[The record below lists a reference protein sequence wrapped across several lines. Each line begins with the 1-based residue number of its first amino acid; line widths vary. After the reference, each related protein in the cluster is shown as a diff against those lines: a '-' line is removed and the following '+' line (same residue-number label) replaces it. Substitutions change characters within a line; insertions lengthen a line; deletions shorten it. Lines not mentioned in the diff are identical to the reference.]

1 MGGVLDD
8 WASAL
13 SNVSE
18 AESEVEHA
26 APFGEN
32 QWEAALAAVEVRENP
47 NDEVDGHADNQMEEL
62 PPFPPPPAHEPHVAS
77 LNDEDGD
84 GLEFQH
90 PEHDYHQELAVA
102 IVPPG
107 YQLDVFDGEP
117 ATLAC
122 LPKLIRFSRTI
133 PDDRLNLDSL
143 RASGYFL
150 RDQVAITTNTACA
163 ASLGLDRKFV
173 RTHRLLAA
181 SASVHM
187 ERAGWHKVEEA
198 LAKGRP
204 GHTTELLVYLETVSY
219 DGVDF
224 KLRAPPPSQPQAA
237 IADGQVDITALAAL
251 GAKSIAPVY
260 STGNAGA
267 LKILQS
273 EAQITV
279 LVRIDGKLFLTQCN
293 PLSWLQC
300 VDRNTGEIRG
310 LAFWILV

>member
-32 QWEAALAAVEVRENP
+32 QREAALAAVEVRENP

-84 GLEFQH
+84 GLEIQH

-107 YQLDVFDGEP
+107 YEFDAFDGEP

-150 RDQVAITTNTACA
+150 QDQVATTINTACA

-173 RTHRLLAA
+173 LTHRLLAV

-224 KLRAPPPSQPQAA
+224 KLRSPQPWQFSV
-237 IADGQVDITALAAL
+237 Q
-251 GAKSIAPVY
+251 KSTAPVY
-260 STGNAGA
+260 STGNAGVF
-267 LKILQS
+267 KILQS

-293 PLSWLQC
+293 LLSWLQC
-300 VDRNTGEIRG
+300 VDGNTGENTRACLLDSSLKSQHCEG
-310 LAFWILV
+310 FARKSAWR